1 MGQVVRILEAVRCLC
16 SRFQVNLKVD
26 PFGRQGE
33 EWEGGGE
40 GVRGGWEEV
49 SRLAVTGDGYSVLS
63 FISW

>member
-1 MGQVVRILEAVRCLC
+1 M
-16 SRFQVNLKVD
+16 D